1 MVLGATAIFHDST
14 TFQMQI
20 QTVDKVLSDAK
31 ARYLSLHGP
40 AVTLFGFVS
49 IRYYKLRDQNEF
61 GILHIFNPE
70 ERQ

>member
-1 MVLGATAIFHDST
+1 
-14 TFQMQI
+14 MQI

-49 IRYYKLRDQNEF
+49 VRYYKLRDQNEF